1 MPNSKKVFVGSSTEG
16 LPVAEAIQLGL
27 DHAAEVTIWHQG
39 VFGLSRGT
47 LEELVRASKNFDF
60 AVLVLTPDDLTVHRE
75 SVNNSARDNVIF
87 ELGLFI
93 GTLGR
98 DRTFIIYPRDN
109 QPRLPS
115 DLAGVTSLTYRTRS
129 DNNLRAAVG
138 PACTE
143 IKEVIRVHSAPA
155 ADMSTASTVVD
166 SKLSTDVA
174 ASDNYADEEG
184 EAPLDAEGESA
195 SPMQRLRDAML
206 GDDERGLTLQEVAD
220 LTGYAIGTVRTYMST
235 GRRGVLGDAIRA
247 NAVARERALA
257 IVTERRA
264 TNLTGSPVERS
275 HLGEQ
280 VQRLRDEMLGD
291 PERGI
296 SVEETAHLSGYSIS
310 TVRAYLSSGRRH
322 VLGDAIRMDEK
333 AKTRALAIVTK
344 RRKS

>member
-47 LEELVRASKNFDF
+47 LEELVRVSKNFDF

-75 SVNNSARDNVIF
+75 SVSNSARDNVIF

-98 DRTFIIYPRDN
+98 DRTFIVYPRDN

-143 IKEVIRVHSAPA
+143 IKEAIRVHSAPA
-155 ADMSTASTVVD
+155 GDVSAAAKSVD
-166 SKLSTDVA
+166 SEPSTDA
-174 ASDNYADEEG
+174 AVRDNGEEEEG
-184 EAPLDAEGESA
+184 ETPLEGESVA
-195 SPMQRLRDAML
+195 AMQRLRDAML

-220 LTGYAIGTVRTYMST
+220 LSGYTIGTVRTYMST

-247 NAVARERALA
+247 NAVTRERALA

-264 TNLTGSPVERS
+264 ANSNDTPVERS
-275 HLGEQ
+275 QSGEQ

-291 PERGI
+291 SERGL
-296 SVEETAHLSGYSIS
+296 SVEETARLSGYSVS
-310 TVRAYLSSGRRH
+310 TVRVYLSSGRRH
-322 VLGDAIRMDEK
+322 VLGDAIRKDETAK
-333 AKTRALAIVTK
+333 ARALAIVTK
-344 RRKS
+344 RRKT